1 MSVFAGLWVAG
12 LVVASAAAVKGA
24 PGGTCCPRCR
34 ALQPAHSSCPSRPTA
49 YAPLGLSSEPDAA
62 TLRLPPA
69 PAGRRHVLV
78 VASDGLWE
86 VVGGAEA
93 VAAAAAAGT
102 PAAAAAALA
111 DLARRRGVAC
121 RGGRVL
127 DDCTVAVAF
136 LA

>member
-1 MSVFAGLWVAG
+1 MQWG
-12 LVVASAAAVKGA
+12 
-24 PGGTCCPRCR
+24 R
-34 ALQPAHSSCPSRPTA
+34 ALRQWAKRGPGSALPPAPQPSNSHTLLTLPALPPPPRPTA
-49 YAPLGLSSEPDAA
+49 YAPLGLSSEPDAT

-86 VVGGAEA
+86 VVGSAEA
-93 VAAAAAAGT
+93 VTAAAAAST